1 MNQLCARLDIDWPI
15 IQSGMGGVAGTD
27 LAAGV
32 CNAGGLGVLAAL
44 MMPPDLLR
52 DQIRDL
58 RRRTDRPFGVNIW
71 LHDELS
77 PPVPPVQLPKDLA
90 DRVRG
95 VLDGIRFDAGLPGRT
110 GEIDPIPDLV
120 DAAIDVMIDERI
132 PVFSA
137 GVGMPSAEL
146 VDRFH
151 GVGSIVVTM
160 VATVDDAVE
169 AVGRGSDVVVAQG
182 AEAGGHRSVG
192 SKPAAVDAKG
202 VGTMVLVPSV
212 RDAVGPE
219 VPLAAAGGI
228 VDGRGVAAAIALGA
242 DGVLLG
248 SRFVATQE
256 SGAAAAW
263 KQAMLDHDRPTV
275 LTDSL
280 TGQWARTLRNDFVTT
295 YDAAAP
301 GTLPSLLQASAAS
314 DIHAWGREHGDP
326 ELMPLYAGEGA
337 RLLGDLP
344 SVADVIAP
352 LVADAERI
360 LGRSLR

>member
-137 GVGMPSAEL
+137 GVPSK
-146 VDRFH
+146 
-151 GVGSIVVTM
+151 S
-160 VATVDDAVE
+160 
-169 AVGRGSDVVVAQG
+169 
-182 AEAGGHRSVG
+182 
-192 SKPAAVDAKG
+192 
-202 VGTMVLVPSV
+202 
-212 RDAVGPE
+212 
-219 VPLAAAGGI
+219 GI
-228 VDGRGVAAAIALGA
+228 L
-242 DGVLLG
+242 
-248 SRFVATQE
+248 
-256 SGAAAAW
+256 
-263 KQAMLDHDRPTV
+263 
-275 LTDSL
+275 
-280 TGQWARTLRNDFVTT
+280 
-295 YDAAAP
+295 
-301 GTLPSLLQASAAS
+301 
-314 DIHAWGREHGDP
+314 
-326 ELMPLYAGEGA
+326 
-337 RLLGDLP
+337 
-344 SVADVIAP
+344 
-352 LVADAERI
+352 
-360 LGRSLR
+360 